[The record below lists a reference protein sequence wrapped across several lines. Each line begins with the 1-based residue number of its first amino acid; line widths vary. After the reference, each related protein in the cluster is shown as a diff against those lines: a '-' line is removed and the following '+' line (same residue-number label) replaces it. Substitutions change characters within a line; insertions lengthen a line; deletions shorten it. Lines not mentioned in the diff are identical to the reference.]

1 MNFGTRLENL
11 LEERN
16 ISQKQL
22 ASDLHI
28 AASTLNGYLHR
39 NREPDFSTL
48 IELADY
54 FEVSTDYL
62 LGVTN
67 LRSFS
72 STPDDY
78 DENEGD
84 LVSIYRALKPKEQD
98 YLLKQA
104 HIYYNQDLDSS
115 SKKK

>member
-1 MNFGTRLENL
+1 MNLGTRLENL

-28 AASTLNGYLHR
+28 AASTLNGYLRR

-67 LRSFS
+67 IRSLS
-72 STPDDY
+72 SALDDY
-78 DENEGD
+78 DEDEGD
-84 LVSIYRALKPKEQD
+84 LVSIYRALKPKERN

-115 SKKK
+115 VKKK